1 MFNLNQVTVMELT
14 NTNMVTMYNILEVAI
29 QFNID
34 MNTITKNKRVSLF
47 LILHSV
53 FKFQLKNV
61 YNMGNNPPM

>member
-14 NTNMVTMYNILEVAI
+14 NTNMVTMYNILKVAI

-47 LILHSV
+47 LILHLV
-53 FKFQLKNV
+53 FKLKLKNV

>member
-14 NTNMVTMYNILEVAI
+14 NTNMVTLYNILEVAI

-47 LILHSV
+47 LILHSE
-53 FKFQLKNV
+53 FKFKLKNV
-61 YNMGNNPPM
+61 